1 MNDKEL
7 VAQQALQYVSENM
20 IIGLGTGST
29 ANCFIDALAKRNK
42 EEKLNI
48 RTVSSSVVSMIK
60 AKEAGLPIIAMEQIN
75 EIDLYIDGADEIT
88 PDLTLL
94 KGRGYDLVREKL
106 LARSAK
112 KFIVIADESK
122 MVENIGNN
130 FPVPSEVQ
138 PFAWELVKNI
148 LMKKGTGDIRIN
160 SAKDGF
166 AITSCGNFVLDFNY
180 TEKNIEKLNALL
192 CQTPGIVEHGIFY
205 NIAHGALISSNGKV
219 REIWKN

>member
-7 VAQQALQYVSENM
+7 VAHQALQYVSENM
-20 IIGLGTGST
+20 IVGLGTGST
-29 ANCFIDALAKRNK
+29 ANYFIDALAKRNK
-42 EEKLNI
+42 EENLKI
-48 RTVSSSVVSMIK
+48 RAVSSSVVSMIK
-60 AKEAGLPIIAMEQIN
+60 AKEAGLPIIAMEQIK
-75 EIDLYIDGADEIT
+75 EIDLYIDGADEIA

-106 LARSAK
+106 LARSAR

-122 MVENIGNN
+122 LVKKIGDN
-130 FPVPSEVQ
+130 FPIPSEVQ

-160 SAKDGF
+160 AAKDGY

-180 TEKNIEKLNALL
+180 PEKSTEELNALL
-192 CQTPGIVEHGIFY
+192 SQTPGIIEHGIFY

>member
-122 MVENIGNN
+122 IVENIGDN

-138 PFAWELVKNI
+138 TFAWELVKNI

-160 SAKDGF
+160 SAKDGY

>member
-94 KGRGYDLVREKL
+94 KGRGYDLV
-106 LARSAK
+106 
-112 KFIVIADESK
+112 
-122 MVENIGNN
+122 
-130 FPVPSEVQ
+130 
-138 PFAWELVKNI
+138 
-148 LMKKGTGDIRIN
+148 
-160 SAKDGF
+160 
-166 AITSCGNFVLDFNY
+166 
-180 TEKNIEKLNALL
+180 
-192 CQTPGIVEHGIFY
+192 
-205 NIAHGALISSNGKV
+205 
-219 REIWKN
+219 

>member
-48 RTVSSSVVSMIK
+48 RTVSSSMVSMIK

-160 SAKDGF
+160 SAKDGY

>member
-7 VAQQALQYVSENM
+7 VARQALQYVSENM
-20 IIGLGTGST
+20 IVGLGTGST
-29 ANCFIDALAKRNK
+29 ANYFIDALAKRNK
-42 EEKLNI
+42 EENLKI

-60 AKEAGLPIIAMEQIN
+60 AKEAGLPIIAMEQIK
-75 EIDLYIDGADEIT
+75 EIDLYIDGADEIA

-106 LARSAK
+106 LARSAR

-122 MVENIGNN
+122 LVKKIGDN
-130 FPVPSEVQ
+130 FPIPSEVQ

-160 SAKDGF
+160 AAKDGY

-180 TEKNIEKLNALL
+180 PEKSTEELNALL
-192 CQTPGIVEHGIFY
+192 SQTPGIVEHGIFY

-219 REIWKN
+219 REIWKS

>member
-7 VAQQALQYVSENM
+7 VARQALQYVSENM
-20 IIGLGTGST
+20 IVGLGTGST
-29 ANCFIDALAKRNK
+29 ANYFIDALAKRNK
-42 EEKLNI
+42 EENLKL

-60 AKEAGLPIIAMEQIN
+60 AKEAGLPIIAMEQIK
-75 EIDLYIDGADEIT
+75 EIDLYIDGADEIA

-106 LARSAK
+106 LARSAR

-122 MVENIGNN
+122 LVKKIGDN
-130 FPVPSEVQ
+130 FPIPSEVQ

-160 SAKDGF
+160 AAKDGY

-180 TEKNIEKLNALL
+180 PEKSTEELNALL
-192 CQTPGIVEHGIFY
+192 SQTPGIVEHGIFY